1 MPRRRRKAA
10 KQARK
15 SLVVVLSLT
24 LGLVVLL
31 IGLYHMGYIGGE
43 PELSATRTP
52 PMVTRVPKAM
62 IYDPLYREYPND
74 TLIETLRDILES
86 HGYQVDVYLG
96 RNATLEVFLEMG
108 FYDIVIIRAHGGYA
122 NRSVGPYPPGGYIY
136 TGLHVNEA
144 VELYGP
150 SIYYWIRRGVLAE
163 GVIPPPGA
171 TAEDISKLPRYV
183 VVSPKFLEEKL
194 TVRPGSIFV
203 FFGCYGMSTEEL
215 PNIVL
220 SKGASAF
227 IAWDRGVSVNYM
239 DKVLPEIIKSY
250 LEGGLN
256 ALLDAINQTPLDPLT
271 GARLEVTLRS

>member
-1 MPRRRRKAA
+1 MPRSRRKAA
-10 KQARK
+10 KRIRRNPMIVF
-15 SLVVVLSLT
+15 SLA
-24 LGLVVLL
+24 LGLAILL
-31 IGLYHMGYIGGE
+31 IGLYQMGYIGGE
-43 PELSATRTP
+43 PELSATQTP
-52 PMVTRVPKAM
+52 PVVTRVPKAL

-74 TLIETLRDILES
+74 TLVETLRGMLES

-171 TAEDISKLPRYV
+171 TTEDIPKLPRYV

-194 TVRPGSIFV
+194 TVRPGSIFL

-215 PNIVL
+215 PDIVL

-227 IAWDRGVSVNYM
+227 IAWNGGVSVNYM
-239 DKVLPEIIKSY
+239 DKVLPQIIESY
-250 LEGGLN
+250 LEGGLS
-256 ALLDAINQTPLDPLT
+256 ALLDRVNQTPPDPLT
-271 GARLEVTLRS
+271 GAKLEVTLRS

>member
-1 MPRRRRKAA
+1 MPRPRHRKAERTRRNLVIA
-10 KQARK
+10 F
-15 SLVVVLSLT
+15 SLA

-31 IGLYHMGYIGGE
+31 LGLHQMGYIGGE
-43 PELSATRTP
+43 PELSVTQTP
-52 PMVTRVPKAM
+52 PIITRAPKAL

-74 TLIETLRDILES
+74 TLVETLRGMLES

-171 TAEDISKLPRYV
+171 TVEDISRLPRYV
-183 VVSPKFLEEKL
+183 VVSPKFLKEKL

-215 PNIVL
+215 PDIVL

-227 IAWDRGVSVNYM
+227 IAWNGGVSVNYM
-239 DKVLPEIIKSY
+239 DKVLPQIIESY

-256 ALLDAINQTPLDPLT
+256 ALLDAVNQTPPDPLT
-271 GARLEVTLRS
+271 GAKLEVTLRS